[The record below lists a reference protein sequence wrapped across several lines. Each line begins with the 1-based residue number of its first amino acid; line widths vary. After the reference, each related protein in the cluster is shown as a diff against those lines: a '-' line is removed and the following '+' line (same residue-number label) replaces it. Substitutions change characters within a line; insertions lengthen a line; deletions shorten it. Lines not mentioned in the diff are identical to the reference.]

1 MNLCCKKSFKRCN
14 IFASCSF
21 DWRSAF
27 CIGSSQTFHVSQVK
41 FSGHLLQEYCA
52 GLRHPTFHRTVL
64 ATLFYTFSQLMYMF
78 STASFAFASTFSW
91 KFIHGLFFYF
101 LNWSNFHNL
110 SAELLFFYYWTFCP
124 KTEVTQSRSFFES
137 SFTAFFNFLN
147 WSNFHN
153 LAAELLFFLLL
164 DISFKD
170 WLVELLNLAHFY

>member
-52 GLRHPTFHRTVL
+52 GLRHPMSPNGACHAFFLH
-64 ATLFYTFSQLMYMF
+64 LFTIDVHVQY
-78 STASFAFASTFSW
+78 SFFCLYLNIFL
-91 KFIHGLFFYF
+91 KFIHSFFF
-101 LNWSNFHNL
+101 LNWSNVHNI